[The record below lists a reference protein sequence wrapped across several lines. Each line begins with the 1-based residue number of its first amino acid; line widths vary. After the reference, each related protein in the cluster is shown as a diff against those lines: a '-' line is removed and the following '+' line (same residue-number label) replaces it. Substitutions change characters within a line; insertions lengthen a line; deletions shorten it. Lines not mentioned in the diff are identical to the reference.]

1 VAVVGAGVKAPGGTT
16 VDELWASLCAAR
28 ATAAPFHDER
38 WGPTPRLLACVVED
52 FDPAAYVTPAEARRM
67 DRSHV
72 LAIGAAQ
79 DAMDGVVGAPRPSAE
94 RSAVVCGVG
103 YGVAALVEQQVTTL
117 LDRGLRGISPLA
129 IPMAMPSSV
138 DAHLSLRFGFAGPC
152 STVSTACAS
161 GADAIG
167 EGVEL
172 LRRGAADLVLAGGV
186 DALLTY
192 TIVSLFLRMEVM
204 SANVAQPERASRPF
218 DVDRDGFVMGEG
230 AGFVVLQRAEDAEAA
245 GRDVLGLITG
255 YGACAEAH
263 HLVAPDPDGAG
274 ARRAMALALDDAGT
288 VPGAVSHI
296 NAHGTST
303 RLNDLTEARA
313 VVALFGDR
321 TPPVTSVKGTT
332 GHLIGGSGAV
342 ECIVGLRS
350 LRERLVPPVAG
361 LQTLDPEIALDVVL
375 GAPRAI
381 GPGPCLS
388 SSFGFGGHDA
398 VLVLSAR

>member
-1 VAVVGAGVKAPGGTT
+1 
-16 VDELWASLCAAR
+16 
-28 ATAAPFHDER
+28 
-38 WGPTPRLLACVVED
+38 
-52 FDPAAYVTPAEARRM
+52 M
-67 DRSHV
+67 
-72 LAIGAAQ
+72 
-79 DAMDGVVGAPRPSAE
+79 
-94 RSAVVCGVG
+94 
-103 YGVAALVEQQVTTL
+103 
-117 LDRGLRGISPLA
+117 
-129 IPMAMPSSV
+129 
-138 DAHLSLRFGFAGPC
+138 
-152 STVSTACAS
+152 STACAS

-204 SANVAQPERASRPF
+204 SANVERPERASRPF
-218 DVDRDGFVMGEG
+218 DADRDGFVMGEG
-230 AGFVVLQRAEDAEAA
+230 AGFVVLQRVEDAEAA
-245 GRDVLGLITG
+245 GREVLGLITG

-274 ARRAMALALDDAGT
+274 GRRAMALALADAGT
-288 VPGAVSHI
+288 APAAVSHV

-303 RLNDLTEARA
+303 RLNDVTEARA
-313 VVALFGDR
+313 LVALFGGA

-361 LQTLDPEIALDVVL
+361 LRTLDPEVTVDVVQ
-375 GAPRAI
+375 GTPRAI

-398 VLVLSAR
+398 VLVLSAS